1 MKKGEKREK
10 GEMGT
15 LSYLEEGSVYKI
27 NKFIRAYII
36 IKQKNY
42 LNPYFPLFP
51 FFPFFPPHHS
61 FAILLRISKLN
72 RTFDCVLGTPS
83 WICKRKNSFLSCISQ
98 NLIVPLR
105 TEDNCEYEDKHH
117 HSRI

>member
-1 MKKGEKREK
+1 M
-10 GEMGT
+10 
-15 LSYLEEGSVYKI
+15 YLVY
-27 NKFIRAYII
+27 Y
-36 IKQKNY
+36 KNTCLY
-42 LNPYFPLFP
+42 LKENEH
-51 FFPFFPPHHS
+51 FF
-61 FAILLRISKLN
+61 LCISKLN

-117 HSRI
+117 HSRV

>member
-1 MKKGEKREK
+1 MYEKGEKREK

-51 FFPFFPPHHS
+51 FFPFFPPHH
-61 FAILLRISKLN
+61 FFVILLCISKLN
-72 RTFDCVLGTPS
+72 RTFDCVEGTS
-83 WICKRKNSFLSCISQ
+83 FWMYKRKNELFSCVSQ
-98 NLIVPLR
+98 NLIVPLQAIS
-105 TEDNCEYEDKHH
+105 T
-117 HSRI
+117 IT

>member
-36 IKQKNY
+36 MNRKLSKP
-42 LNPYFPLFP
+42 LFSPFPLFP
-51 FFPFFPPHHS
+51 FFPPPSFF
-61 FAILLRISKLN
+61 LLFS
-72 RTFDCVLGTPS
+72 CV
-83 WICKRKNSFLSCISQ
+83 SQ
-98 NLIVPLR
+98 N
-105 TEDNCEYEDKHH
+105 
-117 HSRI
+117 

>member
-1 MKKGEKREK
+1 MYEKGEKREK

-51 FFPFFPPHHS
+51 FFPFFPPHHFFCYS
-61 FAILLRISKLN
+61 LVYLKTKSYL
-72 RTFDCVLGTPS
+72 
-83 WICKRKNSFLSCISQ
+83 
-98 NLIVPLR
+98 
-105 TEDNCEYEDKHH
+105 
-117 HSRI
+117 